1 MANPEHLA
9 KLKEGVEVWNTW
21 REENEGVLVDLSEAD
36 LHEAKLTGANLERA
50 NLSRANLYGAKLIGA
65 DLNGADLRGAD
76 LDRADLFGAILNGA
90 DLREANVENAYLA
103 ETVFANTNLSGT
115 KGLDQCHHLGP
126 SVLDHRTLA
135 KSGDLPIAFLR
146 GCGLPQAYIDYLP
159 SLLGK
164 PFEFYTCFISF
175 TEKDDAFSLRLY
187 NDLQGEGVR
196 CWRWKE
202 DAKIGRTLMRSID
215 EAVRLYDKLIV
226 ICSEESLCSPPVIR
240 EIERALQ
247 KEDALA
253 RQGKEP
259 EVLFPLRLDD
269 YIFDTW
275 DHYRKADVIQ
285 KNVGDFRRWNDH
297 DAYQQSF
304 DRLLRDLKATR

>member
-1 MANPEHLA
+1 MYTAAPPCSTTARSPNP
-9 KLKEGVEVWNTW
+9 VT
-21 REENEGVLVDLSEAD
+21 
-36 LHEAKLTGANLERA
+36 
-50 NLSRANLYGAKLIGA
+50 Y
-65 DLNGADLRGAD
+65 
-76 LDRADLFGAILNGA
+76 
-90 DLREANVENAYLA
+90 
-103 ETVFANTNLSGT
+103 
-115 KGLDQCHHLGP
+115 
-126 SVLDHRTLA
+126 
-135 KSGDLPIAFLR
+135 AFLR
-146 GCGLPQAYIDYLP
+146 GCGLPQSYIDYLP

-175 TEKDDAFSLRLY
+175 TEADDAFSLRLY
-187 NDLQGEGVR
+187 NDLQGSSVR